1 MADDTLRTISP
12 VDGSLYVERALESAA
27 GIDRT
32 LDRARTA
39 QAAWAAT
46 PLAQRCAMLRQA
58 VAAFVAKGQDIAAE
72 ITWQMGRP
80 IRHAPGEI
88 RGFEERARYMLE
100 VAPAALAAVQPGD
113 KAGFQRQIKRVPIG
127 VVVVVAPWNY
137 PYLTAVNAVL
147 PALIAG
153 NAVVLKHSHQTPL
166 CAERFLEAFAS
177 ANVPAGVFQ
186 YLHLSHEDTARLMS
200 DRRVASVC
208 FTGSVSGGRA
218 VVAATAAGFATS
230 GLELGGKDPAYV
242 RADADLAHAIDSLTD
257 GAFFNAGQSCCGI
270 KRIYVDASLYDE
282 FVAGVV
288 DLTHKYRLGSPLD
301 PETTIGP
308 VVRVSAAQ
316 AVRSQVREAV
326 ARGARQLINESL
338 FAASAVAT
346 PYLAPQVLVDVDHS
360 MSIMRDETFGPAVGI
375 MKVTSDAEAVRLMN
389 DSEFGL
395 TAAIY
400 SSDVARAEALGD
412 QLDTGTVFLN
422 RCDYLDP
429 ALAWTGVKNSG
440 RGCTLSTVGF
450 EQLTRPKS
458 YHFRI
463 AT

>member
-1 MADDTLRTISP
+1 MTETLKTISP
-12 VDGSLYVERALESAA
+12 IDGRLYVERPLETAAGINRVLESAQ
-27 GIDRT
+27 
-32 LDRARTA
+32 RA
-39 QAAWAAT
+39 QVAWAALT
-46 PLAQRCAMLRQA
+46 LAVRREILGKA
-58 VAAFVAKGQDIAAE
+58 VDAFVAKASDIAAE

-80 IRHAPGEI
+80 IRHTPGEV
-88 RGFEERARYMLE
+88 RGFEERARYMLG
-100 VAPAALAAVQPGD
+100 VAPEALAAVQPGE
-113 KAGFQRQIKRVPIG
+113 KVGFERQIKRVPLGLIA
-127 VVVVVAPWNY
+127 VVAPWNY
-137 PYLTAVNAVL
+137 PYLTAINAVM

-177 ANVPAGVFQ
+177 VGVPAGVFQ
-186 YLHLSHEDTARLMS
+186 YLHLSHADTAKLMADS
-200 DRRVASVC
+200 RIAGVC

-242 RADADLAHAIDSLTD
+242 RADANLAYAIETLTD

-270 KRIYVDASLYDE
+270 KRIYVVASRYQE
-282 FVAGVV
+282 FVDGVV
-288 DLTHKYRLGSPLD
+288 DLTKKYRLGSPLD

-308 VVRVSAAQ
+308 VVRTSAAE
-316 AVRSQVREAV
+316 AIRVQVQEAV
-326 ARGARQLINESL
+326 ARGARQLIDERL
-338 FAASAVAT
+338 FAASAAGT

-360 MSIMRDETFGPAVGI
+360 MAIMREETFGPAVGI
-375 MKVTSDAEAVRLMN
+375 MRVGSDEEAVRLMN

-395 TAAIY
+395 TAAIF
-400 SSDVARAEALGD
+400 SADAARAETLGD
-412 QLDTGTVFLN
+412 ALETGTVFLN

-440 RGCTLSTVGF
+440 RGCTLSRVGF

-463 AT
+463 TT